1 MSVSGVDHEDERK
14 RTTVEVSKAYWV
26 SRRGDP
32 PNAWQA
38 RQTDTDI
45 FQMLDCLNRPQAQ

>member
-1 MSVSGVDHEDERK
+1 MSASGVDHEGERE